1 MDKVLFFL
9 IISLVIVGFSV
20 ITLSSAPFINNKE
33 IKGYAY
39 ENCQYYADQ
48 EELSSELNERYKIR
62 RKKTLCERRK
72 AMHGLEYGSFIFD
85 IIFGFFCALLSF
97 LQYLKIGKNFQK
109 NTGLIGLIT
118 GIIGF
123 ILTFI
128 YFIYSSYIFTN
139 DVYYKQEKL
148 FPNGAKYKV
157 IKDSNNANVAREL
170 MTAYKGE
177 TDYNSTFVKF
187 KDLGKK
193 QYNYDSDNYKI
204 YYHGNAKCNFVE
216 NYNLAD
222 YNSCDYVFGSPKL
235 SFENKY
241 LYDKWTTTLIFAFLI
256 SICDLGLS
264 LFGLLIFKEGDK
276 TE

>member
-20 ITLSSAPFINNKE
+20 ITLSSAPFINNKQ
-33 IKGYAY
+33 IKAYAF
-39 ENCQYYADQ
+39 ENCQFYADQ
-48 EELSSELNERYKIR
+48 EELSNNLNDRYKYR
-62 RKKTLCERRK
+62 REKTLCERRK

-139 DVYYKQEKL
+139 DVYKEEYKL
-148 FPNGAKYKV
+148 FPNGAKFKV
-157 IKDSNNANVAREL
+157 IKDSNNNVQL

-177 TDYNSTFVKF
+177 TDDDSENVKF

-204 YYHGNAKCNFVE
+204 YRYGNDNCK
-216 NYNLAD
+216 
-222 YNSCDYVFGSPKL
+222 YNSDKSLSDYASCEYVYDNPEDSI
-235 SFENKY
+235 ENKY
-241 LYDKWTTTLIFAFLI
+241 LYDKWTTTLIFSFLI

-264 LFGLLIFKEGDK
+264 LFGLLIFKDGDK